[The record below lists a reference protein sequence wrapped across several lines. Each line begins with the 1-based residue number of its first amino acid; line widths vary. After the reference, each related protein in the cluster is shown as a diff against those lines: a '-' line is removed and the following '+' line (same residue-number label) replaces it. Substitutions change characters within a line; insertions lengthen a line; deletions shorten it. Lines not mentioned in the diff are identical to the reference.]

1 MFRHIFAVVLLV
13 GTQLM
18 SGCRKKEQC
27 TAGDS
32 PAVCEAFQECAQ
44 SAAGIAMCR
53 DAERDANQKP
63 NPASR

>member
-1 MFRHIFAVVLLV
+1 MFRPILAVVLLV

-18 SGCRKKEQC
+18 SGCRMKEQC
-27 TAGDS
+27 AAGDS

-44 SAAGIAMCR
+44 SSAGIAMCR
-53 DAERDANQKP
+53 EAERDANQKP